1 MNVREAVQRAHE
13 AGDFGPLVE
22 AIPYLSFLGV
32 RVELRDGRRVAVMP
46 WAEHLVGNPTVPALH
61 GGTLGGLLESIAHL
75 ECLAAT
81 ETAVLPKT
89 ITLTVDFLRTGRTRD
104 TFAAA
109 RVVKA
114 GRRVTTL
121 QAVAW
126 QEDEAQ
132 PIATATVHLK
142 VGG

>member
-1 MNVREAVQRAHE
+1 MNVLEAVQRARE
-13 AGDFGPLVE
+13 ANDFSPLVE

-32 RVELRDGRRVAVMP
+32 HVELRDGRRVAVMP
-46 WAEHLVGNPTVPALH
+46 FAEHLVGNPTLPALH
-61 GGTLGGLLESIAHL
+61 GGTLGALLESVAHL
-75 ECLAAT
+75 ECLASTDAK
-81 ETAVLPKT
+81 VLPKT
-89 ITLTVDFLRTGRTRD
+89 ITLTVDFLRSGKPRD
-104 TFAAA
+104 TFAVA

-121 QAVAW
+121 HASAF

-142 VGG
+142 VGD